1 MTKMPRVLKYASAA
15 LAILLL
21 FFAALVL
28 FALTPWGMTAAVS
41 LAEKMVPQLTVAST
55 EGTLLDASLEGVS
68 YRTPSATFTSR
79 RIAPGHR
86 QIREMQQPP
95 ITATVD
101 PKKFPTPYTTVIT
114 SPRTIETNCQ
124 NGTGKTIFGH
134 DSNSMGMM
142 MLHPHQR

>member
-1 MTKMPRVLKYASAA
+1 MDCSHRQDSFYPLFPLLRQPVRAKQRPRIHNCFYHISREAT
-15 LAILLL
+15 
-21 FFAALVL
+21 
-28 FALTPWGMTAAVS
+28 TPRRTTDRQPTS
-41 LAEKMVPQLTVAST
+41 AEKAP
-55 EGTLLDASLEGVS
+55 EN
-68 YRTPSATFTSR
+68 RHRHTPRFTSR